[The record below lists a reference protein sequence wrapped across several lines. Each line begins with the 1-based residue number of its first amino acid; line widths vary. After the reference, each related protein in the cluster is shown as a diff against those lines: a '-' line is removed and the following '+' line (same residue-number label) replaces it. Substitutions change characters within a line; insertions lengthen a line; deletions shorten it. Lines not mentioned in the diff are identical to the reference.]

1 MKVLLVNGSPHPEG
15 CTYTALCEVAST
27 LEKEGIQTEIVY
39 AGKTSGGCMG
49 CGYCKQT
56 GKCVNDSDAVNA
68 TIDKLN
74 DCDGFVFGTPVH
86 YASASGA
93 VTSFLDRLFYAG
105 GKYMQYKPGAVVT
118 SARRAGTTAALDQ
131 ITKYLTISN
140 MPVVSSSYWNM
151 VHGSTCEDVKKDAEG
166 MRTMRVLGQNMA
178 WLLKCINAGKNSGI
192 SIPETEPA
200 VRTNFIR

>member
-1 MKVLLVNGSPHPEG
+1 MKVLLINGSPHPQG
-15 CTYTALCEVAST
+15 CTYTALCTVASM

-39 AGKTSGGCMG
+39 AGKTSSGCMG
-49 CGYCKQT
+49 CGYCKRT

-93 VTSFLDRLFYAG
+93 LTSFLDRLFYAG
-105 GKYMQYKPGAVVT
+105 GKYMQYKPGAVVA

-151 VHGSTCEDVKKDAEG
+151 VHGSTCEDVAKDAEG

-178 WLLKCINAGKNSGI
+178 WLLKCINAGKNEGI
-192 SIPETEPA
+192 TIPETEPA